1 MKRFYAHL
9 LEKRSAAFALTAAK
23 RDMLRTFGQ
32 KAVPYQWAAFTI
44 EGAAMQPVLT
54 NGSSN

>member
-9 LEKRSAAFALTAAK
+9 LEKRSAALALTAAK

-32 KAVPYQWAAFTI
+32 KAVPYEWAAFTI
-44 EGAAMQPVLT
+44 EGADAQFVVPT
-54 NGSSN
+54 RSAK

>member
-1 MKRFYAHL
+1 
-9 LEKRSAAFALTAAK
+9 
-23 RDMLRTFGQ
+23 MLRTFGQ

-44 EGAAMQPVLT
+44 EGAATQPVLS